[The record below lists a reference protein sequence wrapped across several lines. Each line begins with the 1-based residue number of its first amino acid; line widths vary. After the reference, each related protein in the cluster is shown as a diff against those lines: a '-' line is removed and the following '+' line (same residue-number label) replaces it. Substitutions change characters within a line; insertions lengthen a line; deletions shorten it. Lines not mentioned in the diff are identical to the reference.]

1 MNLLKSFASTTGLQ
15 PSKSYL
21 YEKLYPLDFD
31 RYIILDTQS
40 SNANFHYV
48 FWFRVIE
55 LIEPILSKH
64 GINIVHFIE
73 DKKYHFNHTY
83 VDNSALLSQRAYL
96 IRKALLFC
104 GSSKLYSLIASE
116 NNIKQCFLKT
126 DYSLDNTLVKDEE
139 IIHSDEVRK
148 HFLNPT
154 ASKINNIRPEEIAKK
169 ILKTLL
175 GEDHSFDNTLSV
187 GKVYSAQNL
196 EVIPDCTFKINN
208 NSKSEIVMRMDCFFS
223 EENLDTQLSFES
235 CAVVTNKAFNKNIL
249 INRKNKIKKVYFKVE
264 KDSDAS
270 FIDLLEENKIN
281 YDIITTLSGP
291 DLDKEKIKF
300 INYKKINKLN
310 SLSLDFLDGLDKSK
324 VYFKTNKIVIKSG
337 KTFASKWHSKVL
349 INSPDVRNEN
359 FKLPP
364 VIDESFKDE
373 ADYFYFLTSEQ
384 I

>member
-15 PSKSYL
+15 PSKSYI
-21 YEKLYPLDFD
+21 YENLYPLDFD
-31 RYIILDTQS
+31 KYIILDTQS
-40 SNANFHYV
+40 TNANFHYV

-83 VDNSALLSQRAYL
+83 VDNSTQLSQRAYL

-126 DYSLDNTLVKDEE
+126 DYSLDNTLVGDEE
-139 IIHSDEVRK
+139 IVHSDKARK

-154 ASKINNIRPEEIAKK
+154 SLKINNIRPEEIAKK
-169 ILKTLL
+169 ILKTVLN
-175 GEDHSFDNTLSV
+175 EDHIFDNTLSI
-187 GKVYSAQNL
+187 GKVYSVHNL

-270 FIDLLEENKIN
+270 FLDLLEENKIN

-310 SLSLDFLDGLDKSK
+310 SLSLGFLDGLDKSK

-364 VIDESFKDE
+364 VTDESFKDE

>member
-40 SNANFHYV
+40 SNGNFHYV

-83 VDNSALLSQRAYL
+83 VDNSAQLSQRAYL

-126 DYSLDNTLVKDEE
+126 DYSLDNTLVGDEE
-139 IIHSDEVRK
+139 TIHSDKASK

-154 ASKINNIRPEEIAKK
+154 SLKINNIRPEEIAKK
-169 ILKTLL
+169 ILKTVLNENHL
-175 GEDHSFDNTLSV
+175 FDNTLSI
-187 GKVYSAQNL
+187 GKVHSVQNL

-208 NSKSEIVMRMDCFFS
+208 NSKSEIVIRMDCFFS
-223 EENLDTQLSFES
+223 EENLDAQLSFES
-235 CAVVTNKAFNKNIL
+235 CVIVTNKAFNKNIL
-249 INRKNKIKKVYFKVE
+249 INRKNKIKKIYFKVE
-264 KDSDAS
+264 KNSDSS
-270 FIDLLEENKIN
+270 FLDLLEEHKIN

-349 INSPDVRNEN
+349 INSPDVRNES

>member
-40 SNANFHYV
+40 SNGNFHYV

-83 VDNSALLSQRAYL
+83 VDNSAQLSQRAYL

-126 DYSLDNTLVKDEE
+126 DYSLDNTLVEDEE
-139 IIHSDEVRK
+139 VIHSNKARK

-154 ASKINNIRPEEIAKK
+154 SLKINNIRPEEIAKK
-169 ILKTLL
+169 ILKTVLN
-175 GEDHSFDNTLSV
+175 EDHIFDNTLSI
-187 GKVYSAQNL
+187 GKVYSAHNL

-249 INRKNKIKKVYFKVE
+249 INRKNKIKKIYFKVE

-270 FIDLLEENKIN
+270 FLDLLEENKIN

-310 SLSLDFLDGLDKSK
+310 SLSLGFLDELDKSK

-349 INSPDVRNEN
+349 INSPDVRNES

>member
-21 YEKLYPLDFD
+21 YEKFYPLDFD

-40 SNANFHYV
+40 SNGNFHYV

-83 VDNSALLSQRAYL
+83 VDNSAQLSQRAYL

-126 DYSLDNTLVKDEE
+126 DYSLDNTLVEDEE
-139 IIHSDEVRK
+139 VIHSNKARK

-154 ASKINNIRPEEIAKK
+154 SLKINNIRPEEIAKK
-169 ILKTLL
+169 ILKTVLN
-175 GEDHSFDNTLSV
+175 EDHIFDNTLSI
-187 GKVYSAQNL
+187 GKVYSAHNL

-270 FIDLLEENKIN
+270 FLDLLEENKIN

-310 SLSLDFLDGLDKSK
+310 SLSLGFLDELDKSK

-349 INSPDVRNEN
+349 INSPDVRNES

>member
-1 MNLLKSFASTTGLQ
+1 M
-15 PSKSYL
+15 
-21 YEKLYPLDFD
+21 KLFK
-31 RYIILDTQS
+31 DTCS
-40 SNANFHYV
+40 IY
-48 FWFRVIE
+48 
-55 LIEPILSKH
+55 
-64 GINIVHFIE
+64 
-73 DKKYHFNHTY
+73 
-83 VDNSALLSQRAYL
+83 
-96 IRKALLFC
+96 
-104 GSSKLYSLIASE
+104 
-116 NNIKQCFLKT
+116 
-126 DYSLDNTLVKDEE
+126 YSLDNTLVKDEE

-270 FIDLLEENKIN
+270 FLDLLEENKIN

-300 INYKKINKLN
+300 INYK
-310 SLSLDFLDGLDKSK
+310 S
-324 VYFKTNKIVIKSG
+324 
-337 KTFASKWHSKVL
+337 
-349 INSPDVRNEN
+349 
-359 FKLPP
+359 
-364 VIDESFKDE
+364 
-373 ADYFYFLTSEQ
+373 
-384 I
+384 

>member
-1 MNLLKSFASTTGLQ
+1 MNLLKSFASATGLQ
-15 PSKSYL
+15 PSKSYI

-40 SNANFHYV
+40 SNGNFHYV

-64 GINIVHFIE
+64 GIKIVHFIE
-73 DKKYHFNHTY
+73 DKKYHFNHIY
-83 VDNSALLSQRAYL
+83 VDNSAQLSQRAYL

-126 DYSLDNTLVKDEE
+126 DYSLYNTLVGDEE
-139 IIHSDEVRK
+139 TIHSDKARK

-154 ASKINNIRPEEIAKK
+154 PLKINNIRPEEIAKK
-169 ILKTLL
+169 ILKTVLN
-175 GEDHSFDNTLSV
+175 EDHLFDNTLSI

-208 NSKSEIVMRMDCFFS
+208 NSKPEIIMRMDCFFS
-223 EENLDTQLSFES
+223 EENLDAQLSSEACS
-235 CAVVTNKAFNKNIL
+235 IVTNKAFNKNIL
-249 INRKNKIKKVYFKVE
+249 INKKNRIKKVYFKVE

-270 FIDLLEENKIN
+270 FLDLLEENKIN

-324 VYFKTNKIVIKSG
+324 VYFKTNKIVIKNG

-364 VIDESFKDE
+364 VIDQSFKDE